1 MVIYCPKGAIYWN
14 LKNREIQQ
22 QYQKRNYMNKGQV
35 AIDLLFAVIL
45 FLVIVTFFL
54 NYVNDLN
61 QTTDD
66 YISNVSLFNSY
77 ILTYD
82 LVKSTDYIKD
92 INVIFYFKDINFS
105 YDTTNKRIILDE
117 NNNYIISTKNIFYKP
132 QIKAC
137 GK

>member
-1 MVIYCPKGAIYWN
+1 
-14 LKNREIQQ
+14 
-22 QYQKRNYMNKGQV
+22 MNKGQV

-105 YDTTNKRIILDE
+105 YDPTNKRIILDE
-117 NNNYIISTKNIFYKP
+117 NNNYIISTKNIFCKP